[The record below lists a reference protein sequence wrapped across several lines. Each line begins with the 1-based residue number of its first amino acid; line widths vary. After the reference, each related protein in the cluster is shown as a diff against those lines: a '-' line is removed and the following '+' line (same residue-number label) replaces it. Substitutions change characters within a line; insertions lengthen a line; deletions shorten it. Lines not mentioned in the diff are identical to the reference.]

1 MKENNLK
8 KLHEERDSTD
18 DNARV
23 ADKGNLEEQ
32 KLLAAKQDDTKRTLK
47 NWTNLS
53 VKAGVQ

>member
-1 MKENNLK
+1 MK